1 MRIKIL
7 FVSRYKRKLDDIKN
21 VIVHLNYLKKS
32 CTPQIRPNAKT
43 YIPNNP
49 PQIRPSEKINK
60 PPKPGAK

>member
-32 CTPQIRPNAKT
+32 LGKYNVTGCWHIM
-43 YIPNNP
+43 YIGTGE
-49 PQIRPSEKINK
+49 I
-60 PPKPGAK
+60 